1 MPARPPPRN
10 EGMMAIELLQKPEE
24 LRAIEILRPVLVQ
37 GSALKK
43 GQQVKVPIYDAYDLV
58 HHGQAKFITAAD
70 VRAAEKGGK

>member
-1 MPARPPPRN
+1 
-10 EGMMAIELLQKPEE
+10 
-24 LRAIEILRPVLVQ
+24 VQ